1 MRFIDFINESQS
13 NVNYQE
19 IDSTQFNII
28 RQSFDRNKLISLVN
42 KEYID
47 KLSNLKDEMRE
58 LYKNTKEEAL
68 KKYDYDIFMAIAED
82 IGYDAIGKETG
93 KNELEYIT
101 KELKKFIESL

>member
-1 MRFIDFINESQS
+1 MRFIDFINESQARS

-47 KLSNLKDEMRE
+47 KLFILDWMR
-58 LYKNTKEEAL
+58 L
-68 KKYDYDIFMAIAED
+68 
-82 IGYDAIGKETG
+82 
-93 KNELEYIT
+93 NE
-101 KELKKFIESL
+101 IE